1 MRNPTAFERQIME
14 DNGVAADGV
23 SVILSNERTI
33 VLHHHKSS
41 CDIMICKG
49 EKPWN
54 LPNSQTPG
62 KKKKE
67 AV

>member
-1 MRNPTAFERQIME
+1 MRVANQFEKAIME
-14 DNGVAADGV
+14 ENGVAEDGV

-54 LPNSQTPG
+54 LPNSQTSG
-62 KKKKE
+62 KKRKE
-67 AV
+67 